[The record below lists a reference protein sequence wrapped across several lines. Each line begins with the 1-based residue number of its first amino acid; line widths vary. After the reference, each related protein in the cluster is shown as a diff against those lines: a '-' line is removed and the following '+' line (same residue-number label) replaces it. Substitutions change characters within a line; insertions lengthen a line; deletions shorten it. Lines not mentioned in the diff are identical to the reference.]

1 MVYFTRYTMLT
12 QGFVRPLEISKGET
26 MTPNSKSN
34 KGSRD
39 FQSTVSQSEKPES
52 KWAQKRIRKQVPL
65 YMGAG
70 LLEHL
75 DKFAVDHDLSR
86 SAAIRTL
93 IREGLKVH
101 GYGIIIENE

>member
-1 MVYFTRYTMLT
+1 
-12 QGFVRPLEISKGET
+12 

-39 FQSTVSQSEKPES
+39 FQSKDPQSDSQSGKPES

-65 YMGAG
+65 YMGRD

-101 GYGIIIENE
+101 GYGIIVENE